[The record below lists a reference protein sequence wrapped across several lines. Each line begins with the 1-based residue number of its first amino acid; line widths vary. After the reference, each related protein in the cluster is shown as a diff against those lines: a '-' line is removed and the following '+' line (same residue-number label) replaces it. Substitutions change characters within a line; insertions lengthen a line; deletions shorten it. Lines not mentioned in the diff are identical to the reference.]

1 MSRARNIKPGFFKNE
16 DLAECSSWARLCFIG
31 LWTLADREGR
41 LEDRAKRIKAELFAY
56 DSVEV
61 EPLLADLATHGFI
74 LRFKDG
80 AGLGIIQVIEFS
92 KHQSPHFKE
101 AKSILASPQ
110 SLGLL
115 KQQYE
120 DKASGKP
127 DISPGFYGDERT
139 IDDASAPPDSLI
151 PDSLIPDS
159 LNPESLQKK
168 EPAALVA
175 EASPSTPYRVPNCPT
190 EELIALYHQHL
201 PALPVVEVMNDG
213 RKRSLSA
220 RWRDVC
226 GDGKFDKAAGLDW
239 FSWFFERV
247 AGSDFLMGRTAGKSG
262 QHWRADFDFLTTPS
276 KFVKVVEGRYHQG
289 ATA

>member
-16 DLAECSSWARLCFIG
+16 DLAECSAWARLCFIG

-61 EPLLADLATHGFI
+61 EPLLVDLAARGFI

-80 AGLGIIQVIEFS
+80 AGLGIIQVLEFA

-101 AKSILASPQ
+101 AKSVLSSPR

-120 DKASGKP
+120 SEASGKP
-127 DISPGFYGDERT
+127 QASLRLLDDESAM
-139 IDDASAPPDSLI
+139 DGASAAPDTLI
-151 PDSLIPDS
+151 VGCLIPDS

-168 EPAALVA
+168 EPSVLVA
-175 EASPSTPYRVPNCPT
+175 EASPSTPYRVPNCPND
-190 EELIALYHQHL
+190 ELVALYHLHLAAL
-201 PALPVVEVMNDG
+201 PAVEIVSDA
-213 RKRSLSA
+213 RKKSLSA

-226 GDGKFDKAAGLDW
+226 ADGKLDKAGGIEW
-239 FSWFFERV
+239 FVWFFTRV
-247 AGSDFLMGRTAGKSG
+247 AASDFLMGRTAGKSG
-262 QHWRADFDFLTTPS
+262 QLWRADFDFLITPS
-276 KFVKVVEGRYHQG
+276 KFVKVVEGRYHQEK
-289 ATA
+289 A